1 MPALSEQLAADP
13 AMSKTLVVQSLD
25 GLMTG
30 TGTETNPAIVPPPTH
45 SEIDLGPAV
54 PEPSAPDSLEETF
67 RKVYDDFV
75 AMRSQCGESGNIPYE
90 KFKARLEKS
99 RNTVLEKHR
108 CIDVSFKVYEKNG
121 RAALKATPVS

>member
-1 MPALSEQLAADP
+1 
-13 AMSKTLVVQSLD
+13 MSKTLVVQSLD

-30 TGTETNPAIVPPPTH
+30 TGTETNPAIVPPPSH
-45 SEIDLGPAV
+45 SGIDLGPPV
-54 PEPSAPDSLEETF
+54 PPPSESDATEQTF
-67 RKVYDDFV
+67 RRVYDEFV
-75 AMRSQCGESGNIPYE
+75 AMRVQCGEAGKIPYE

-108 CIDVSFKVYEKNG
+108 CLDVSFKVYEKNG